1 MQEGNPLKRYG
12 MVIQVV
18 PERFEEYIKY
28 HANVWP
34 EVLDM
39 IKKCN
44 IRNYSIF
51 HKDGY
56 LFSYFEYDGTDFDAD
71 MAKMADDPKTQEWWA
86 IMKPMQKPLATRK
99 EGEWWTEM
107 EEVFHTD

>member
-1 MQEGNPLKRYG
+1 MKRYG
-12 MVIQVV
+12 MVIQAV
-18 PERFEEYIKY
+18 PERLEEYKRY
-28 HANVWP
+28 HARVWP

-39 IKKCN
+39 IRECN
-44 IRNYSIF
+44 IRNYSIY

-56 LFSYFEYDGTDFDAD
+56 LFSYFEYHGTDFNAD
-71 MAKMADDPKTQEWWA
+71 MAKMAAHPKTQEWWA

-99 EGEWWTEM
+99 EGEWWADM